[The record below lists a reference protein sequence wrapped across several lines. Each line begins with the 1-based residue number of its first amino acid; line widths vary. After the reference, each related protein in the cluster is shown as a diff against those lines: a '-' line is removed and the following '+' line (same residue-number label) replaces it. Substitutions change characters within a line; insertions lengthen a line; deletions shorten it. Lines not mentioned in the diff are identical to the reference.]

1 MKVLFSVLISLV
13 MFSSVGIAGNRQTSE
28 LSFDS
33 LRDYDRIEIDAPYDV
48 YITQTGGTGVRV
60 ECDERIE
67 QYIDVTV
74 KGRTLY
80 IGVKDISLKTL
91 ERYVN
96 RNGYTLAAYASVGE
110 LESLKAGSVS
120 KVYVK
125 DCIVADDL
133 DMDISGVSEVDG
145 RIKGGNLNLDL
156 SGVSRF
162 MCRIDFDH
170 VDVRISGASK
180 CELEGKAECISAD
193 VSGASSMDAESF
205 ECKDATVNVS
215 GASKAEVRP
224 SETISFYVSGVSS
237 LKYPEGVKI
246 EGMSVSGV
254 SSVQTFQW

>member
-1 MKVLFSVLISLV
+1 MRILFTVLVSLAMV
-13 MFSSVGIAGNRQTSE
+13 SSAGIAGNHRTCE
-28 LSFDS
+28 LSFSS
-33 LRDYDRIEIDAPYDV
+33 LGDYDRIEIDAPYDV

-60 ECDERIE
+60 ECDGRIE

-74 KGRTLY
+74 KGRTLH
-80 IGVKDISLKTL
+80 IGVKDISLKNL

-96 RNGYTLAAYASVGE
+96 RDGYALAAYVSVAE
-110 LESLKAGSVS
+110 LEELRAGSVC
-120 KVYVK
+120 KVFVE
-125 DCIVADDL
+125 DCLEVGDL
-133 DMDISGVSEVDG
+133 DLGISGVSQVEG

-170 VDVRISGASK
+170 VDARISGASK
-180 CELEGKAECISAD
+180 CELDGNAESISAD
-193 VSGASSMDAESF
+193 VSGASSMDAANF
-205 ECKDATVNVS
+205 ECRDATVNVS

-246 EGMSVSGV
+246 EGMSVSGM
-254 SSVQTFQW
+254 SSVKTFQR